1 MKKVAGFLFYLC
13 IAFSPCF
20 AATPKGHLFIIGG
33 GERPAAMIKKFIAL
47 AEGFRSG
54 KIIILPM
61 ASSVPE
67 EVGPEQTV
75 QLKNYGANN
84 VEFHILSRE
93 EALDPE
99 SAKLFE
105 DIGGVFFSGG
115 VQSRL
120 ADVLLDTPVH
130 RMLVALYEAGGVI
143 GGTSAGA
150 AVMSEIMITGDEKR
164 KTEEGHA
171 FETIEADNIVTA
183 RGFGFIKTAIIDQH
197 FVRRKR
203 HNRLISL
210 VAENPDI
217 LGVGI
222 DESTAIVV
230 NPDDTFDV
238 IGERS
243 VIVYDFSGA
252 EIKIFPAS
260 GISAHDARMHIL
272 KQGDT
277 FDLKARKALTPQH

>member
-1 MKKVAGFLFYLC
+1 MKRVMGFLFCLC
-13 IAFSPCF
+13 IVFPLVVN
-20 AATPKGHLFIIGG
+20 ATPKGHLFIIGG
-33 GERPAAMIKKFIAL
+33 GKRPAQMMKKFIAL

-54 KIIILPM
+54 KIVVLPM

-67 EVGPEQTV
+67 EVGPEQTL
-75 QLKNYGANN
+75 QLKNFGAKS

-93 EALDPE
+93 DALNPE
-99 SAKLFE
+99 SIKLFE

-120 ADVLLDTPVH
+120 ANVLLDTPIH
-130 RMLVALYEAGGVI
+130 KKLRDFYEAGGII

-164 KTEEGHA
+164 EVEEGHA

-183 RGFGFIKTAIIDQH
+183 LGFGFIKSVVIDQH

-210 VAENPDI
+210 IAENPKI

-222 DESTAIVV
+222 DESTAIIV
-230 NPDDTFDV
+230 NPNNTFDV
-238 IGERS
+238 IGDRS
-243 VIVYDFSGA
+243 VIVYDFSGS
-252 EIKIFPAS
+252 EVKVFPDN
-260 GISAHDARMHIL
+260 GISALAGKIHIL
-272 KQGDT
+272 KRGDK
-277 FDLKARKALTPQH
+277 FDLKARKALIQ

>member
-1 MKKVAGFLFYLC
+1 MGFLLC
-13 IAFSPCF
+13 ICVAFTFCIS
-20 AATPKGHLFIIGG
+20 ASPKGHLFIIGG
-33 GERPAAMIKKFIAL
+33 GERPVGMMKQFIAL

-54 KIIILPM
+54 KIVILPM

-67 EVGPEQTV
+67 EVGPEQTLE
-75 QLKNYGANN
+75 LKNYGADN
-84 VEFHILSRE
+84 VDFHILSRE
-93 EALDPE
+93 DALDPE

-120 ADVLLDTPVH
+120 ANALLDTPVH
-130 RMLVALYEAGGVI
+130 KVLVDLYEAGGVI

-150 AVMSEIMITGDEKR
+150 AVMSEIMITGDEQR
-164 KTEEGHA
+164 HVEEGHA

-183 RGFGFIKTAIIDQH
+183 RGFGFLKTAVIDQH

-203 HNRLISL
+203 HNRLISV
-210 VAENPDI
+210 VAENPKI
-217 LGVGI
+217 LGIGI

-238 IGERS
+238 IGDRS

-252 EIKIFPAS
+252 EVNISPTKE
-260 GISAHDARMHIL
+260 ISAHSIKMFIL
-272 KQGDT
+272 RQGDQ
-277 FDLKARKALTPQH
+277 FDLKARKAFRHRN

>member
-1 MKKVAGFLFYLC
+1 MKRVMGFLFCLC
-13 IAFSPCF
+13 IVFPLVIS
-20 AATPKGHLFIIGG
+20 AAPKGHLFIIGG
-33 GERPAAMIKKFIAL
+33 GDRTAEMMKMFIAL

-54 KIIILPM
+54 KIVIIPM

-67 EVGPEQTV
+67 EVGPEQTL
-75 QLKNYGANN
+75 QFKNFGAEN

-93 EALDPE
+93 DALNPE
-99 SAKLFE
+99 SIKLFE

-120 ADVLLDTPVH
+120 ADVLLDTPIH
-130 RMLVALYEAGGVI
+130 KMLIAFYEAGGVI

-164 KTEEGHA
+164 NVEEGHA
-171 FETIEADNIVTA
+171 FETIEAENIVTA
-183 RGFGFIKTAIIDQH
+183 RGFGFIKTVIVDQH

-210 VAENPDI
+210 MAENPEI

-222 DESTAIVV
+222 DESTAIIV
-230 NPDDTFDV
+230 NPDNTFDV
-238 IGERS
+238 IGDRS
-243 VIVYDFSGA
+243 VILYDFSRSA
-252 EIKIFPAS
+252 IKVFPDN
-260 GISAHDARMHIL
+260 GISAHAGLIHIL
-272 KQGDT
+272 RRGDK
-277 FDLKARKALTPQH
+277 FDLNARKTINR